1 MTESIMSIGAGILG
15 LSAIGLIGGTVLEY
29 ASKVFRVNGNPLVDS
44 IDELLPQTQCGQC
57 GHPGCH
63 PYAEAIA
70 KGEAINRCPPGG
82 QATIDRIANLLGIQ
96 SLGLDAD
103 ENIIE
108 QDLVALI
115 VEEECIGCTKCIQAC
130 PVDAIV
136 GSNKLMHTVITDD
149 CTGCDLCVDP
159 CPVDCIEMVP
169 RPKAPDSQK
178 PEHPDLISSD
188 RFGRVDL
195 QPESPCIRCGACA
208 TVCPVHLQ
216 PQLMLFALKGGALN
230 HAVHEGLTD
239 CVECAACNAVCPS
252 HIPLAEWFHLGR
264 FQAEQGSVERQLSSE
279 ARERFKTRNTRLQ
292 RIAAEQDLKRAAR
305 KAKSGEALEK
315 ARKAREAAS

>member
-1 MTESIMSIGAGILG
+1 MLH
-15 LSAIGLIGGTVLEY
+15 Y
-29 ASKVFRVNGNPLVDS
+29 ASKAFRVNGNPLVDS

-70 KGEAINRCPPGG
+70 NGEAINRCPPGG
-82 QATIDRIANLLGIQ
+82 QATVDRIANLLGID

-115 VEEECIGCTKCIQAC
+115 IEEECIGCTKCIQAC

-136 GSNKLMHTVITDD
+136 GSNKLMHTVISSD

-169 RPKAPDSQK
+169 RPKAPDSWV

-188 RFGRVDL
+188 RFTKGEL
-195 QPESPCIRCGACA
+195 PPESPCIRCGACA
-208 TVCPVHLQ
+208 TVCPAHLQ
-216 PQLMLFALKGGALN
+216 PQLMLFALKAGALN

-252 HIPLAEWFHLGR
+252 HIHLAESFRVGR
-264 FQAEQGSVERQLSSE
+264 LQAEKVLAEKQLSLE
-279 ARERFKTRNTRLQ
+279 ARERFQTRNARLN
-292 RIAAEQDLKRAAR
+292 RIAAEQDLKRSAR
-305 KAKSGEALEK
+305 RAKSGEALER
-315 ARKAREAAS
+315 ARKLREAAS